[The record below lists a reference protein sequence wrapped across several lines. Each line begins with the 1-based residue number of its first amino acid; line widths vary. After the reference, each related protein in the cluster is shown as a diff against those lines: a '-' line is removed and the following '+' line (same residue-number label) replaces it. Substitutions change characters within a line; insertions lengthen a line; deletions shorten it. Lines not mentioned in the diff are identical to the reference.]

1 MKRDRL
7 GLRREVAI
15 LVPVSLVL
23 LLALSGYSLLSYR
36 SSLALLAEE
45 RRSEAARAAR
55 AVAGRL
61 AQSGAPT
68 EEELRRLARDALGA
82 ALLDERGE
90 ALLAVGDVP
99 RLGLLAPLAGRLP
112 AGSGVREGMGVGL
125 EGATAERAIG
135 FAPLPAEP
143 AGRVVRVDLAA
154 GTLARQ
160 MRALSTLQVVVLAL
174 DGAVLLLLVLFLR
187 SLLNPFERL
196 LAQAR
201 KVGEAS
207 RDEEDEGS
215 FLVRLFTDLT
225 EVRLKDREARL
236 AEGLA
241 QLGEMAAGVAHE
253 LRNSLAT
260 VSGYLSLAAR
270 RPDEATLDDYLGEIR
285 RETEHLKRV
294 VEDFLAF
301 ARPGTAR
308 LEPVDL
314 AALVSRAAANPALAG
329 ARIEIAAGEPLPPL
343 SGDAQLLER
352 AVRNLLVNAVE
363 AERGAGREPA
373 GAEIALSRAAEGLE
387 LVIEDRGPGL
397 PAAMRGRLFQPFASG
412 RPGGV
417 GLGLA
422 LSHRI
427 VTLHG
432 GKLTLGDRPGGGT
445 RVRVTFP
452 EAGDSVKKSSGQRP

>member
-7 GLRREVAI
+7 SLRREVLI
-15 LVPVSLVL
+15 LVPVSFALLLVL
-23 LLALSGYSLLSYR
+23 IGYSLLSYK
-36 SSLALLAEE
+36 SSLSLLADE
-45 RRSEAARAAR
+45 RRGDAARAAR

-61 AQSGAPT
+61 AQAGTTT

-82 ALLDERGE
+82 ALLDERGQ
-90 ALLAVGDVP
+90 ALVAVGDLP
-99 RLGLLAPLAGRLP
+99 RLGLLAPLQGRLP
-112 AGSGVREGMGVGL
+112 PGAGLREAMAVGL
-125 EGATAERAIG
+125 DRGAPDRAIG
-135 FAPLPAEP
+135 FAPVPDAP
-143 AGRVVRVDLAA
+143 PGRAVRIDLGA

-160 MRALSTLQVVVLAL
+160 LHSLETLQIIVLSLA
-174 DGAVLLLLVLFLR
+174 GAVLLLVILFLR

-201 KVGEAS
+201 KLGEAS
-207 RDEEDEGS
+207 REEEDEGS

-260 VSGYLSLAAR
+260 ISGYLSLAAR
-270 RPDEATLDDYLGEIR
+270 RPDEVTLHDYLAEIR
-285 RETEHLKRV
+285 RETGHLNRV

-314 AALVSRAAANPALAG
+314 EALVRRAAANPSLDG
-329 ARIEIAAGEPLPPL
+329 AHIEIAAGEPLPRL
-343 SGDAQLLER
+343 AGDPQLLER
-352 AVRNLLVNAVE
+352 AVRNLLTNAVE
-363 AERGAGREPA
+363 AERGAGLEPA
-373 GAEIALSRAAEGLE
+373 GAEVLLSHTARGLE
-387 LVIEDRGPGL
+387 LAISDRGPGL
-397 PAAMRGRLFQPFASG
+397 PPEVRARLFQPFASG

-427 VTLHG
+427 ITLHG
-432 GKLTLGDRPGGGT
+432 GQLTISKRPGGGT
-445 RVRVTFP
+445 RVVVWLP
-452 EAGDSVKKSSGQRP
+452 AAGESVEKGN